1 MTGNPSNLL
10 ELLARAVLPS
20 GTRGETMLGD
30 LRQEYAAGRSAAWY
44 LGQVMSLLFGYTLPN
59 IFRRP
64 GLDPEGPGVEQ
75 GDAMSGSFGGDPLGS
90 VRRDIRVGLRS
101 LARRPAVST
110 VIVLTLALA
119 IGATTTVFSLV
130 DYLLMRP
137 LPVSQQDRLF
147 RAYTSDY
154 SSGPIGG
161 TSYPDFESFRSEV
174 AGLDQLAAYEGRTQ
188 VRLTHGG
195 GDIQIAANLVSGD
208 YFNVLGV
215 RPAVGR
221 LISPVDAA
229 VGNAQGVA
237 VLAHETWRTVFGQ
250 DSSLIGRSIIINGTP
265 VAVIGIA
272 AQRFDDIDVGSAPD
286 IWLPLEFSP
295 QLIAGVR
302 HDDFTERGARWLFM
316 VGRMADGVS
325 LEQLDV
331 QFNSVM
337 GRLAREYPESN
348 LGTRDAP
355 DQARPVTVLP
365 LADAFGQRSDIASRG
380 GFLLAVVGLV
390 LLLAAANVA
399 NVLVAQGQQRR
410 REFAVRLALG
420 AQRGRLFRQ
429 LMVESMLLSLLG
441 GTAGLVLAA
450 VLGRTLIPLGLPSV
464 LASWLTLESVPF
476 DWRVG
481 GFALALSTITGL
493 VFGLLPAAGAGR
505 QDLVPALKEGERQVP
520 VGGRARLNLRDG
532 LVMFQVAL
540 SLVVVSGASLF
551 VGGWLQA
558 SKTELG
564 FNHEGVALTRVSPS
578 GGQLA
583 PEQGA
588 VFYRDILQQAATLPG
603 VSAVSLS
610 RYMPVQGGGMR
621 RGFMIQGF
629 EDAGAVAPNVV
640 FSDNGFA
647 EFNLNVVS
655 RDYFTTLEIPLLR
668 GRTFDEGDT
677 DGTLPVAV
685 VNQVFADL
693 FWPNGNAVGQLIG
706 TGIDSAPGYRIVGVV
721 ANGKY
726 RDIAESPLPYI
737 YLPLSQNYSGGM
749 WLAARSAGSAD
760 ALVAELQSVAA
771 SLSPQVP
778 VSAGRTLE
786 DHVSRALAQERT
798 TSTLLVVLGS
808 LALVVA
814 TVGFYGMLA
823 FSVARR
829 RQEIGVRTALGASP
843 ATLVK
848 LVLSHGL
855 RVMVPGAVVGAG
867 AAWVLGRVMASTVN
881 GVPPLNPAV
890 LGIAVGV
897 LTVAALLASAVPARR
912 AVRLDP
918 VSALRAE

>member
-1 MTGNPSNLL
+1 MSKIPPAAL
-10 ELLARAVLPS
+10 ELLVRLVLPS
-20 GTRGETMLGD
+20 GTRGQAMLGD
-30 LRQEYAAGRSAAWY
+30 LRQEYSSGRSLIWY
-44 LGQVMSLLFGYTLPN
+44 LGQVVSLMAGYALPRM
-59 IFRRP
+59 IRRP
-64 GLDPEGPGVEQ
+64 GLDSEGPGLVQ
-75 GDAMSGSFGGDPLGS
+75 GDEMAGSFGGDPLGAL
-90 VRRDIRVGLRS
+90 RRDVRVGLRS
-101 LARRPAVST
+101 LARRPAVSA

-161 TSYPDFESFRSEV
+161 TSYPDFESFRDEV
-174 AGLDQLAAYEGRTQ
+174 AGVELLAVYEGRTQ
-188 VRLTHGG
+188 VRLTHGA
-195 GDIQIAANLVSGD
+195 GDIQLSANLVSGD

-215 RPAVGR
+215 QPALGR
-221 LISPVDAA
+221 LISPVDATA
-229 VGNAQGVA
+229 GAAQGVV
-237 VLAHETWRTVFGQ
+237 VLAYDTWRTVFGS
-250 DSSLIGRSIIINGTP
+250 DSSLVGRTITINGTP
-265 VAVIGIA
+265 VTVVGIA
-272 AQRFDDIDVGSAPD
+272 AQSFDDIDVGVPPD
-286 IWLPLEFSP
+286 IWLPIEFSH
-295 QLIAGVR
+295 QLVAGIR
-302 HDDFTERGARWLFM
+302 ADFFTERGIRWLFM
-316 VGRMADGVS
+316 IGRMADGVS
-325 LEQLDV
+325 HDQLSV
-331 QFNSVM
+331 RFNSVM

-365 LADAFGQRSDIASRG
+365 LADGFGQRADIASRG

-429 LMVESMLLSLLG
+429 LMVESMLLSLMG
-441 GTAGLVLAA
+441 GAAGLVLAA
-450 VLGRTLIPLGLPSV
+450 VLGRALIPLGLPSV
-464 LASWLTLESVPF
+464 LASSLTLDSVPF

-505 QDLVPALKEGERQVP
+505 QELVPALKEGERQMP
-520 VGGRARLNLRDG
+520 TGGRARLNLRDG

-551 VGGWLQA
+551 VRGWLQA
-558 SKTELG
+558 SNTELG
-564 FNHEGVALTRVSPS
+564 FNHQGVALVRVSPA

-583 PEQGA
+583 PEEGA
-588 VFYRDILQQAATLPG
+588 VFYRDILQEAAAVPG

-621 RGFMIQGF
+621 RGFTIQGF

-640 FSDNGFA
+640 FNDNGFA
-647 EFNLNVVS
+647 EFNMNVVS

-668 GRTFDEGDT
+668 GRTFDEGDI
-677 DGTLPVAV
+677 DGALPVAV
-685 VNQVFADL
+685 VNQTFADL
-693 FWPNGNAVGQLIG
+693 FWPDGNAVGQLIG
-706 TGIDSAPGYRIVGVV
+706 TGIDSAPGYRIIGVV
-721 ANGKY
+721 GNGKY
-726 RDIAESPLPYI
+726 RDIEELPTPYI
-737 YLPLSQNYSGGM
+737 YVPLAQNYTGAV
-749 WLAARSAGSAD
+749 WLAARTEASTES
-760 ALVAELQSVAA
+760 LVAELPRLVTMI
-771 SLSPQVP
+771 SPQVP
-778 VSAGRTLE
+778 AYSSRTLD
-786 DHVSRALAQERT
+786 DHLSQALAQERT

-823 FSVARR
+823 YSVARR

-843 ATLVK
+843 AALVG
-848 LVLSHGL
+848 LVARHGL
-855 RVMVPGAVVGAG
+855 VVMVPGALVGAA
-867 AAWVLGRVMASTVN
+867 AAWILGRVLASSVS
-881 GVPPLNPAV
+881 GVPPLEPAV
-890 LGIAVGV
+890 LGVAAGV
-897 LTVAALLASAVPARR
+897 LGAAGLVASAVPARR

-918 VSALRAE
+918 ASALRAE